1 MVKQLLTPDEKRK
14 IRAECCF
21 ISLQRLY
28 KELKKTKNDYPRRK
42 TILHYMEREY
52 YTAVFDSPAIQ
63 TGIHT
68 LEYGKTGDH
77 YMSPQI
83 LSNYIFDHADVY
95 LKQLDDFWKVF
106 ELSCRT
112 ILTTQEINLQIRGI
126 KKKLRLTSEE
136 SYEKAGIDL
145 YYNHSLIKN
154 HSKFLAIPEV
164 ITEWEKG
171 YKNKNFELYK
181 NKDFEVPLQYQVGTL
196 ENFL

>member
-1 MVKQLLTPDEKRK
+1 MVKQLLSPDEKRR

-21 ISLQRLY
+21 ISLKRLY

-68 LEYGKTGDH
+68 LDYEKTGDH

-95 LKQLDDFWKVF
+95 LKQLDDFWNIF

-112 ILTTQEINLQIRGI
+112 ILTTQEINLRIRNI

-136 SYEKAGIDL
+136 SYEKAGIEL
-145 YYNHSLIKN
+145 YYEHSLIKD
-154 HSKFLAIPEV
+154 HSKFLKIPEV
-164 ITEWEKG
+164 ITEWEREF
-171 YKNKNFELYK
+171 KNKNFELYK

-196 ENFL
+196 EKFL

>member
-1 MVKQLLTPDEKRK
+1 MVKQLLSPDEKRR

-52 YTAVFDSPAIQ
+52 YIAIFDSPAIQ

-95 LKQLDDFWKVF
+95 LKQLDDFWNIF

-112 ILTTQEINLQIRGI
+112 ILTTQEINLRIRNI

-136 SYEKAGIDL
+136 SYEKAGINL
-145 YYNHSLIKN
+145 YYEHSLIKD
-154 HSKFLAIPEV
+154 HSKFLKIPEV
-164 ITEWEKG
+164 ITEWEREF
-171 YKNKNFELYK
+171 KNKNFELYK

-196 ENFL
+196 EKFL